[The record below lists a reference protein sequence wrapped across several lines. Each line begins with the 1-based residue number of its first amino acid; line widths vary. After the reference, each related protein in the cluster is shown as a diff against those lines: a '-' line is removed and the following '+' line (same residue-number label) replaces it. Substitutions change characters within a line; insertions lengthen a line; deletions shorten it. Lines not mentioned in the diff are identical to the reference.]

1 MKICK
6 TKLLEISEEAV
17 KGLSVAF
24 QWAALGKSL
33 EIKEICFVYLAV
45 IEAIRQSVQEQIG
58 VEQAEELMKEVQKA
72 LEEEEEDEVI

>member
-33 EIKEICFVYLAV
+33 ENKEICFVYLA
-45 IEAIRQSVQEQIG
+45 ITEAIRQSVQEQIG
-58 VEQAEELMKEVQKA
+58 EEQTEELMKEEQKA

>member
-6 TKLLEISEEAV
+6 TKLLEISEEV
-17 KGLSVAF
+17 IKELSLAF

-33 EIKEICFVYLAV
+33 ENKEICFVYLAV